1 MAERNYDFT
10 EIKTR
15 IIIRNDSAEN
25 WAGSEVILEK
35 GEPAIEYDAVNK
47 TAKIKFGDG
56 TSTFSELPFSTLTP
70 TEINSVIGN
79 ISSSVSGMQ
88 FKGTVG
94 TSGTVTDISSIQSP
108 QNGDTYKIIT
118 GITLT
123 SEQSLDGNEHELTV
137 GDIIICSS
145 DKWVFVPSGNEDITS
160 IKIAGSGDTINV
172 STTAQTGEVVLGT
185 AAGINTATSVTNDTT
200 TVPTTNAV
208 KVYVDELE
216 NTLGTAAITDASD
229 YATSAQGTL
238 AENAMPKSGGTFTGD
253 VIVNADLTA
262 DSIKTSGEIT
272 ITPTTQV
279 DITTNNQEHDNSK
292 ITFANNTGKQPISIE
307 AKYKAIYFNGYPG
320 HVADSSYLNINAE
333 ETHINGSVI
342 IDSHLTVP
350 GIDGILINHNDI
362 DIHGDYGPK
371 SCVSV
376 HTGNGVDTSPTIT
389 FGTRVPNPG
398 QQITSVELYSN
409 QTEIHNGTNG
419 RILLQN
425 TDNSE
430 ITLNTGNNS
439 NINLETGTN
448 GNINLAG
455 TVKLKSLTD
464 TEIPNDSLPH
474 DTTRLIFSNTHDTE
488 STNEISITSKY
499 RAYYGDNAYIGDH
512 AYLSVDAEYID
523 LNGKVTLQGHPTENL
538 HAATKKYVDD
548 SVSSISTDS
557 LIDGENILILNG
569 GSATE

>member
-172 STTAQTGEVVLGT
+172 STTAQTGDVVLGT
-185 AAGINTATSVTNDTT
+185 AAGVNIATSVTNDTT

-208 KVYVDELE
+208 KVYVDDLE

-238 AENAMPKSGGTFTGD
+238 VENAMPKSGGTFTGD

-272 ITPTTQV
+272 ITPTTDDTFV
-279 DITTNNQEHDNSK
+279 RINGSEHDNSK
-292 ITFANNTGKQPISIE
+292 ITFVNSNKVRDDDQSFYPASIE
-307 AKYKAIYFNGYPG
+307 ASYVAGYAG
-320 HVADSSYLNINAE
+320 YDVDESVLKLNAN
-333 ETHINGSVI
+333 NVV
-342 IDSHLTVP
+342 IDSLDVKY
-350 GIDGILINHNDI
+350 IDGFELSYEEI
-362 DIHGDYGPK
+362 
-371 SCVSV
+371 
-376 HTGNGVDTSPTIT
+376 TSPSYKEIYTISPYALQDSLSMVFTDTPDTT
-389 FGTRVPNPG
+389 F
-398 QQITSVELYSN
+398 L
-409 QTEIHNGTNG
+409 
-419 RILLQN
+419 
-425 TDNSE
+425 D
-430 ITLNTGNNS
+430 LNAN
-439 NINLETGTN
+439 NINL
-448 GNINLAG
+448 
-455 TVKLKSLTD
+455 
-464 TEIPNDSLPH
+464 
-474 DTTRLIFSNTHDTE
+474 
-488 STNEISITSKY
+488 
-499 RAYYGDNAYIGDH
+499 NA
-512 AYLSVDAEYID
+512 S
-523 LNGKVTLQGHPTENL
+523 VTLSKAPMSDM
-538 HAATKKYVDD
+538 HAVTKKYVDD

-557 LIDGENILILNG
+557 LTDGQNILILNG

>member
-185 AAGINTATSVTNDTT
+185 AAGVNTATSVTNDTT

-208 KVYVDELE
+208 KVYVDDLE

-262 DSIKTSGEIT
+262 DSIKTSGELT
-272 ITPTTQV
+272 ITPTTKV
-279 DITTNNQEHDNSK
+279 DITTDEQEHDNSK
-292 ITFANNTGKQPISIE
+292 ITFAANSGFQLRPVSIE
-307 AKYKAIYFNGYPG
+307 AKYKAKYLNGPG
-320 HVADSSYLNINAE
+320 YVGDYSYLNINAD
-333 ETHINGSVI
+333 ETHINGILIDRNSI
-342 IDSHLTVP
+342 YDSHY
-350 GIDGILINHNDI
+350 GI
-362 DIHGDYGPK
+362 K
-371 SCVSV
+371 SRVNL
-376 HTGNGVDTSPTIT
+376 HTGDGVDTNPTIT
-389 FGTRVPNPG
+389 FCTRPN
-398 QQITSVELYSN
+398 QQITSLELYSD
-409 QTEIHNGTNG
+409 QTEIHNGENG

-448 GNINLAG
+448 GNINL
-455 TVKLKSLTD
+455 
-464 TEIPNDSLPH
+464 
-474 DTTRLIFSNTHDTE
+474 
-488 STNEISITSKY
+488 
-499 RAYYGDNAYIGDH
+499 
-512 AYLSVDAEYID
+512 
-523 LNGKVTLQGHPTENL
+523 NGKVTLQGHPTENL

-548 SVSSISTDS
+548 RVSSISTDS
-557 LIDGENILILNG
+557 LTDGENILILNG

>member
-185 AAGINTATSVTNDTT
+185 AAGVNTATSVTNDTT
-200 TVPTTNAV
+200 TVPTTSAV
-208 KVYVDELE
+208 KTYVDDNSGLSF
-216 NTLGTAAITDASD
+216 NYKGTLSNGNSIFTYNPVGESD
-229 YATSAQGTL
+229 YRFSAGDIYYITSRTFI
-238 AENAMPKSGGTFTGD
+238 SGYLSYSGNGISLEPGD
-253 VIVNADLTA
+253 VIIATKDKKFIEIPSPTRIALHNESNPNGINVYEYNPGFGDFGTEGTVILGTTA
-262 DSIKTSGEIT
+262 GKDASTT
-272 ITPTTQV
+272 ITDT
-279 DITTNNQEHDNSK
+279 DD
-292 ITFANNTGKQPISIE
+292 
-307 AKYKAIYFNGYPG
+307 
-320 HVADSSYLNINAE
+320 
-333 ETHINGSVI
+333 
-342 IDSHLTVP
+342 
-350 GIDGILINHNDI
+350 LI
-362 DIHGDYGPK
+362 P
-371 SCVSV
+371 
-376 HTGNGVDTSPTIT
+376 
-389 FGTRVPNPG
+389 
-398 QQITSVELYSN
+398 
-409 QTEIHNGTNG
+409 
-419 RILLQN
+419 
-425 TDNSE
+425 
-430 ITLNTGNNS
+430 
-439 NINLETGTN
+439 
-448 GNINLAG
+448 
-455 TVKLKSLTD
+455 
-464 TEIPNDSLPH
+464 
-474 DTTRLIFSNTHDTE
+474 
-488 STNEISITSKY
+488 TSK
-499 RAYYGDNAYIGDH
+499 A
-512 AYLSVDAEYID
+512 V
-523 LNGKVTLQGHPTENL
+523 KT
-538 HAATKKYVDD
+538 YVDD

>member
-160 IKIAGSGDTINV
+160 IKIAGSSDTINV

-185 AAGINTATSVTNDTT
+185 AAGVNTVSTVTDSAT
-200 TVPTTNAV
+200 TVPTSSAV
-208 KVYVDELE
+208 KTYVDTLE
-216 NTLGTAAITDASD
+216 NSLGTAATTDATA
-229 YATSAQGTL
+229 YATAAQGTL
-238 AENAMPKSGGTFTGD
+238 ADNAMPKSGGTFTGD
-253 VIVNADLTA
+253 VTV
-262 DSIKTSGEIT
+262 SGELF
-272 ITPTTQV
+272 
-279 DITTNNQEHDNSK
+279 TN
-292 ITFANNTGKQPISIE
+292 
-307 AKYKAIYFNGYPG
+307 
-320 HVADSSYLNINAE
+320 NINASTSGTITIGTSDVIE
-333 ETHINGSVI
+333 EEWTSTSQTKIVFCNSNDDKYNNGTATQAKINV
-342 IDSHLTVP
+342 DYEDT
-350 GIDGILINHNDI
+350 
-362 DIHGDYGPK
+362 YGPYGNEHSSSISLSSDYFSIHANK
-371 SCVSV
+371 IEFRYPPFIYD
-376 HTGNGVDTSPTIT
+376 GYGPGMNGVEGIGVPATTASREYVQQTAMLKSGGT
-389 FGTRVPNPG
+389 FTGA
-398 QQITSVELYSN
+398 
-409 QTEIHNGTNG
+409 
-419 RILLQN
+419 
-425 TDNSE
+425 
-430 ITLNTGNNS
+430 ITLPGAPT
-439 NINLETGTN
+439 
-448 GNINLAG
+448 
-455 TVKLKSLTD
+455 TD
-464 TEIPNDSLPH
+464 
-474 DTTRLIFSNTHDTE
+474 
-488 STNEISITSKY
+488 
-499 RAYYGDNAYIGDH
+499 
-512 AYLSVDAEYID
+512 
-523 LNGKVTLQGHPTENL
+523 LQ
-538 HAATKKYVDD
+538 AATKKYVDD

>member
-185 AAGINTATSVTNDTT
+185 AAGVNTVSTVTDSAT
-200 TVPTTNAV
+200 TVPTSSAV
-208 KVYVDELE
+208 KTYVDTLE
-216 NTLGTAAITDASD
+216 NSLGTAAITDATA
-229 YATSAQGTL
+229 YATASQGTL
-238 AENAMPKSGGTFTGD
+238 ADNAMPKSGGTFTGD
-253 VIVNADLTA
+253 VTVSGDLTTE
-262 DSIKTSGEIT
+262 DEIT
-272 ITPTTQV
+272 IISTGITE
-279 DITTNNQEHDNSK
+279 ITTDGQKHSSTK
-292 ITFANNTGKQPISIE
+292 INFCNANKGDTYNEEMSIE
-307 AKYKAIYFNGYPG
+307 GYYIAEIAG
-320 HVADSSYLNINAE
+320 YHVGDKSILKLNADSV
-333 ETHINGSVI
+333 ET
-342 IDSHLTVP
+342 
-350 GIDGILINHNDI
+350 
-362 DIHGDYGPK
+362 
-371 SCVSV
+371 
-376 HTGNGVDTSPTIT
+376 
-389 FGTRVPNPG
+389 
-398 QQITSVELYSN
+398 
-409 QTEIHNGTNG
+409 TEIDTDRIHASWISDLQVINQDDDYHFMTTLKEDCDGGSIDFITYNPAPNVYIPKINLNGAVT
-419 RILLQN
+419 LAQAP
-425 TDNSE
+425 TDNM
-430 ITLNTGNNS
+430 
-439 NINLETGTN
+439 
-448 GNINLAG
+448 
-455 TVKLKSLTD
+455 
-464 TEIPNDSLPH
+464 
-474 DTTRLIFSNTHDTE
+474 
-488 STNEISITSKY
+488 
-499 RAYYGDNAYIGDH
+499 
-512 AYLSVDAEYID
+512 
-523 LNGKVTLQGHPTENL
+523 

>member
-145 DKWVFVPSGNEDITS
+145 DKWVFVPSDNEDVTS
-160 IKIAGSGDTINV
+160 IKVAGSGDTINV
-172 STTAQTGEVVLGT
+172 STTAQTGALVLGT
-185 AAGINTATSVTNDTT
+185 AAGVNTVSTVTDSAT
-200 TVPTTNAV
+200 TVPTSSAV
-208 KVYVDELE
+208 KTYVDTLE
-216 NTLGTAAITDASD
+216 NSLGTAAITDATA
-229 YATSAQGTL
+229 YATAAQGTL
-238 AENAMPKSGGTFTGD
+238 ADNAMPKSGGTFTGA
-253 VIVNADLTA
+253 ITLPGAPTADL
-262 DSIKTSGEIT
+262 
-272 ITPTTQV
+272 Q
-279 DITTNNQEHDNSK
+279 
-292 ITFANNTGKQPISIE
+292 
-307 AKYKAIYFNGYPG
+307 
-320 HVADSSYLNINAE
+320 
-333 ETHINGSVI
+333 
-342 IDSHLTVP
+342 
-350 GIDGILINHNDI
+350 
-362 DIHGDYGPK
+362 
-371 SCVSV
+371 
-376 HTGNGVDTSPTIT
+376 
-389 FGTRVPNPG
+389 
-398 QQITSVELYSN
+398 
-409 QTEIHNGTNG
+409 
-419 RILLQN
+419 
-425 TDNSE
+425 
-430 ITLNTGNNS
+430 
-439 NINLETGTN
+439 
-448 GNINLAG
+448 
-455 TVKLKSLTD
+455 
-464 TEIPNDSLPH
+464 
-474 DTTRLIFSNTHDTE
+474 
-488 STNEISITSKY
+488 
-499 RAYYGDNAYIGDH
+499 
-512 AYLSVDAEYID
+512 
-523 LNGKVTLQGHPTENL
+523 
-538 HAATKKYVDD
+538 AATKKYVDD

>member
-25 WAGSEVILEK
+25 WEGSTIVLEK

-172 STTAQTGEVVLGT
+172 STTAQTGDVVLGT
-185 AAGINTATSVTNDTT
+185 AAGVNTATSVTNDTT
-200 TVPTTNAV
+200 TVPTTGAV
-208 KVYVDELE
+208 KTYVDDTVGALE
-216 NTLGTAAITDASD
+216 NTLGTAATTNATD
-229 YATSAQGTL
+229 YATAAQGTK
-238 AENAMPKSGGTFTGD
+238 ADNAIPKSGGTFTGD
-253 VIVNADLTA
+253 VTVSGDLTA
-262 DSIKTSGEIT
+262 DNIRTSGEIT
-272 ITPTTQV
+272 ITPNTDV
-279 DITTNNQEHDNSK
+279 DITTHEQEHDNSK
-292 ITFANNTGKQPISIE
+292 ITFVNTNKVRDHDVVTVE
-307 AKYKAIYFNGYPG
+307 AKYKAVYVDGPG
-320 HVADSSYLNINAE
+320 HVADSSYLNINAG

-342 IDSHLTVP
+342 IDSDLSVP
-350 GIDGILINHNDI
+350 SIDGIKI
-362 DIHGDYGPK
+362 DQDEIYMTTDYGPK

-376 HTGNGVDTSPTIT
+376 HTGTSVNDTSPTIT
-389 FGTRVPNPG
+389 FGSRNPNPN
-398 QQITSVELYSN
+398 QYITSLELYSN

-425 TDNSE
+425 ADNSE

-448 GNINLAG
+448 GNINL
-455 TVKLKSLTD
+455 
-464 TEIPNDSLPH
+464 
-474 DTTRLIFSNTHDTE
+474 
-488 STNEISITSKY
+488 
-499 RAYYGDNAYIGDH
+499 
-512 AYLSVDAEYID
+512 
-523 LNGKVTLQGHPTENL
+523 NGKVTLQGHPTENL

-548 SVSSISTDS
+548 RVSSISTDS

>member
-160 IKIAGSGDTINV
+160 IKIAGSDDTINV

-185 AAGINTATSVTNDTT
+185 AAGVNTATSVTNDTT
-200 TVPTTNAV
+200 TVPTTGAV
-208 KVYVDELE
+208 KTYVDDTVGALE
-216 NTLGTAAITDASD
+216 NTLGTAATTNATD
-229 YATSAQGTL
+229 YATAAQGTK
-238 AENAMPKSGGTFTGD
+238 ADNAMPKSGGTFTGD
-253 VIVNADLTA
+253 VTVSGDLTA
-262 DSIKTSGEIT
+262 DNIRTSGEIT
-272 ITPTTQV
+272 ITPNTDV
-279 DITTNNQEHDNSK
+279 DITTHEQEHDNSK
-292 ITFANNTGKQPISIE
+292 ITFVNSNKVQDNDTPISIE
-307 AKYKAIYFNGYPG
+307 SVYKAAVYGSHVYDTSILKLNANRTEINGDIIVSGALTVDSVKFNDITITPNTDVDITTDEQEHDNSKITFVNTNKVRDEDVVTVEAKYKSVYVDGPG
-320 HVADSSYLNINAE
+320 HVADSSYLNINAG
-333 ETHINGSVI
+333 ETHI
-342 IDSHLTVP
+342 
-350 GIDGILINHNDI
+350 
-362 DIHGDYGPK
+362 
-371 SCVSV
+371 
-376 HTGNGVDTSPTIT
+376 
-389 FGTRVPNPG
+389 
-398 QQITSVELYSN
+398 
-409 QTEIHNGTNG
+409 
-419 RILLQN
+419 
-425 TDNSE
+425 
-430 ITLNTGNNS
+430 
-439 NINLETGTN
+439 
-448 GNINLAG
+448 
-455 TVKLKSLTD
+455 
-464 TEIPNDSLPH
+464 
-474 DTTRLIFSNTHDTE
+474 
-488 STNEISITSKY
+488 
-499 RAYYGDNAYIGDH
+499 
-512 AYLSVDAEYID
+512 
-523 LNGKVTLQGHPTENL
+523 NGKVTLQGPPTENL

>member
-145 DKWVFVPSGNEDITS
+145 NKWVFVPSGNEDITS
-160 IKIAGSGDTINV
+160 IKIAGSKDA
-172 STTAQTGEVVLGT
+172 STTITDTDDL
-185 AAGINTATSVTNDTT
+185 IPTSK
-200 TVPTTNAV
+200 AV
-208 KVYVDELE
+208 KTYV
-216 NTLGTAAITDASD
+216 G
-229 YATSAQGTL
+229 
-238 AENAMPKSGGTFTGD
+238 
-253 VIVNADLTA
+253 
-262 DSIKTSGEIT
+262 
-272 ITPTTQV
+272 
-279 DITTNNQEHDNSK
+279 
-292 ITFANNTGKQPISIE
+292 
-307 AKYKAIYFNGYPG
+307 
-320 HVADSSYLNINAE
+320 
-333 ETHINGSVI
+333 
-342 IDSHLTVP
+342 
-350 GIDGILINHNDI
+350 
-362 DIHGDYGPK
+362 
-371 SCVSV
+371 
-376 HTGNGVDTSPTIT
+376 
-389 FGTRVPNPG
+389 
-398 QQITSVELYSN
+398 
-409 QTEIHNGTNG
+409 
-419 RILLQN
+419 
-425 TDNSE
+425 
-430 ITLNTGNNS
+430 
-439 NINLETGTN
+439 
-448 GNINLAG
+448 
-455 TVKLKSLTD
+455 
-464 TEIPNDSLPH
+464 
-474 DTTRLIFSNTHDTE
+474 
-488 STNEISITSKY
+488 
-499 RAYYGDNAYIGDH
+499 
-512 AYLSVDAEYID
+512 
-523 LNGKVTLQGHPTENL
+523 
-538 HAATKKYVDD
+538 D

-557 LIDGENILILNG
+557 LTDGENILILNG

>member
-185 AAGINTATSVTNDTT
+185 AAGVNTATSVTNDTT
-200 TVPTTNAV
+200 TVPTTGAV
-208 KVYVDELE
+208 KTYVDDTVGALE
-216 NTLGTAAITDASD
+216 NTLGTAATTNATD
-229 YATSAQGTL
+229 YATAAQGTK
-238 AENAMPKSGGTFTGD
+238 ADNAMPKSGGTFTGD
-253 VIVNADLTA
+253 VTVSGDLTA
-262 DSIKTSGEIT
+262 DNIKTSGEIT
-272 ITPTTQV
+272 ITPNTDV
-279 DITTNNQEHDNSK
+279 DITTHEQEHDNSK
-292 ITFANNTGKQPISIE
+292 ITFVNTNKVNNDTPISIE
-307 AKYKAIYFNGYPG
+307 SVYKAAVYGVHAYDTSILKLNADRTEINGDIIVSGALTVDSVKIDEITITPNTDVDITTHEQEHDNSKITFVNTNKVRDEDVVTVEAKYKSVYINGPG
-320 HVADSSYLNINAE
+320 HVADSSYLNINAG
-333 ETHINGSVI
+333 ETHI
-342 IDSHLTVP
+342 
-350 GIDGILINHNDI
+350 
-362 DIHGDYGPK
+362 
-371 SCVSV
+371 
-376 HTGNGVDTSPTIT
+376 
-389 FGTRVPNPG
+389 
-398 QQITSVELYSN
+398 
-409 QTEIHNGTNG
+409 
-419 RILLQN
+419 
-425 TDNSE
+425 
-430 ITLNTGNNS
+430 
-439 NINLETGTN
+439 
-448 GNINLAG
+448 
-455 TVKLKSLTD
+455 
-464 TEIPNDSLPH
+464 
-474 DTTRLIFSNTHDTE
+474 
-488 STNEISITSKY
+488 
-499 RAYYGDNAYIGDH
+499 
-512 AYLSVDAEYID
+512 
-523 LNGKVTLQGHPTENL
+523 NGKVTLQGPPTENL

>member
-172 STTAQTGEVVLGT
+172 STTAQTGDVVLGT
-185 AAGINTATSVTNDTT
+185 AAGVNIATSVTNDTT
-200 TVPTTNAV
+200 TVPTTGAVKTYVDESISSVTDTKVTTITSSGDGNAVTDATIDNDGTTLTLNKNKKFLSYTGDELPNWLISSYTTTYTDGGHGGSYESNQHHLKIMNAIDIDDGEGHEYSSDVPSKVTFLTSPIIPSATEDNHPTTKSYVDEGRFVFRGCIGDGCNITNVNSLYRQTGPWSYNYDFNCGDVYLIVSDMTMNQAISSKNEITSLCAGDLIISYSYGKFTQIPLGIRKTYTKIALHSFNTPNNINVYEYDPDEENPGTDGLVILGTTAGKDATTVITDTDILIPTSNAV
-208 KVYVDELE
+208 K
-216 NTLGTAAITDASD
+216 T
-229 YATSAQGTL
+229 
-238 AENAMPKSGGTFTGD
+238 
-253 VIVNADLTA
+253 
-262 DSIKTSGEIT
+262 
-272 ITPTTQV
+272 
-279 DITTNNQEHDNSK
+279 
-292 ITFANNTGKQPISIE
+292 
-307 AKYKAIYFNGYPG
+307 
-320 HVADSSYLNINAE
+320 
-333 ETHINGSVI
+333 
-342 IDSHLTVP
+342 
-350 GIDGILINHNDI
+350 
-362 DIHGDYGPK
+362 
-371 SCVSV
+371 
-376 HTGNGVDTSPTIT
+376 
-389 FGTRVPNPG
+389 
-398 QQITSVELYSN
+398 
-409 QTEIHNGTNG
+409 
-419 RILLQN
+419 
-425 TDNSE
+425 
-430 ITLNTGNNS
+430 
-439 NINLETGTN
+439 
-448 GNINLAG
+448 
-455 TVKLKSLTD
+455 
-464 TEIPNDSLPH
+464 
-474 DTTRLIFSNTHDTE
+474 
-488 STNEISITSKY
+488 
-499 RAYYGDNAYIGDH
+499 
-512 AYLSVDAEYID
+512 
-523 LNGKVTLQGHPTENL
+523 
-538 HAATKKYVDD
+538 YVDD

>member
-185 AAGINTATSVTNDTT
+185 AAGVNTATSVTNDTT

-208 KVYVDELE
+208 KVYVDDLE

-253 VIVNADLTA
+253 VTVSGDLTA
-262 DSIKTSGEIT
+262 DNIKTSGEIT
-272 ITPTTQV
+272 ITPTTEV

-292 ITFANNTGKQPISIE
+292 ITFVNTNQLNDNTPISIE
-307 AKYKAIYFNGYPG
+307 AKYKATYFNGAG
-320 HVADSSYLNINAE
+320 HLADSSYLNINAG

-342 IDSHLTVP
+342 IDSDLSVP
-350 GIDGILINHNDI
+350 SIDGIKI
-362 DIHGDYGPK
+362 DQDKIYMTTDYGPK
-371 SCVSV
+371 RCVRV
-376 HTGNGVDTSPTIT
+376 HTGTRVDDTSPEIN
-389 FGTRVPNPG
+389 FCTRNPNPN
-398 QQITSVELYSN
+398 QYITSLKLYSN

-448 GNINLAG
+448 GNINL
-455 TVKLKSLTD
+455 
-464 TEIPNDSLPH
+464 
-474 DTTRLIFSNTHDTE
+474 
-488 STNEISITSKY
+488 
-499 RAYYGDNAYIGDH
+499 
-512 AYLSVDAEYID
+512 
-523 LNGKVTLQGHPTENL
+523 NGKVTLQGPPTENL

-548 SVSSISTDS
+548 RVSSISTDS

>member
-185 AAGINTATSVTNDTT
+185 AAGVNTSTSVTNDTT
-200 TVPTTNAV
+200 TVPTTSAV
-208 KVYVDELE
+208 K
-216 NTLGTAAITDASD
+216 T
-229 YATSAQGTL
+229 
-238 AENAMPKSGGTFTGD
+238 
-253 VIVNADLTA
+253 
-262 DSIKTSGEIT
+262 
-272 ITPTTQV
+272 
-279 DITTNNQEHDNSK
+279 
-292 ITFANNTGKQPISIE
+292 
-307 AKYKAIYFNGYPG
+307 
-320 HVADSSYLNINAE
+320 
-333 ETHINGSVI
+333 
-342 IDSHLTVP
+342 
-350 GIDGILINHNDI
+350 
-362 DIHGDYGPK
+362 
-371 SCVSV
+371 
-376 HTGNGVDTSPTIT
+376 
-389 FGTRVPNPG
+389 
-398 QQITSVELYSN
+398 
-409 QTEIHNGTNG
+409 
-419 RILLQN
+419 
-425 TDNSE
+425 
-430 ITLNTGNNS
+430 
-439 NINLETGTN
+439 
-448 GNINLAG
+448 
-455 TVKLKSLTD
+455 
-464 TEIPNDSLPH
+464 
-474 DTTRLIFSNTHDTE
+474 
-488 STNEISITSKY
+488 
-499 RAYYGDNAYIGDH
+499 
-512 AYLSVDAEYID
+512 
-523 LNGKVTLQGHPTENL
+523 
-538 HAATKKYVDD
+538 YVDD